1 MRSKS
6 LPIIQIL
13 FLACHCSVR
22 FTSAKVAGFGKPSG
36 GVKTPLEESDK
47 GMPLTHPA
55 VMIPLIGVLIMVMV
69 FIVACCLKLFSTGE
83 TPSKPAQ
90 PRLQLG
96 RKNRSRSR
104 TPQPEF
110 VGMSNAKDLPYDCYM
125 PAAEQNTTNKMDI
138 LINKEALV

>member
-47 GMPLTHPA
+47 GENTKILIFFVQILSNFFTRFIVGMPLTHP
-55 VMIPLIGVLIMVMV
+55 
-69 FIVACCLKLFSTGE
+69 
-83 TPSKPAQ
+83 
-90 PRLQLG
+90 
-96 RKNRSRSR
+96 
-104 TPQPEF
+104 
-110 VGMSNAKDLPYDCYM
+110 
-125 PAAEQNTTNKMDI
+125 
-138 LINKEALV
+138 